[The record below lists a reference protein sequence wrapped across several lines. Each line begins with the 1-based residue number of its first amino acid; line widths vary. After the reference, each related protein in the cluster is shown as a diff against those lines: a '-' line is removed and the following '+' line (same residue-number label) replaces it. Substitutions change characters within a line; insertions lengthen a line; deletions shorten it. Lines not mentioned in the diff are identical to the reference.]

1 MATTSGERA
10 QHRQGHRH
18 RWVPHRAWGIALR
31 VLIALVPVAVGL
43 AVGQRVALLLGAPVG
58 WTATA
63 LWWTAVLSATMAAVL
78 VVEQAARRL
87 LPLSMLLGL
96 SLVFPDR
103 APNRFRVALRASSV
117 RRAERALD
125 EIGEGAGADEHA
137 EAALALVAALHA
149 HDRRTRGHSERV
161 RALTVMIGRELGL
174 DQEALYRLE
183 WAGLLHDIGKLR
195 VPATILNKAG
205 PPDDEEW
212 SVLRRHPGDGGTLM
226 APLATWLGEWV
237 HGVDQHH
244 EYHDGTGYPR
254 GLAAEDIALSGRIV
268 AVTDALETMTAARA
282 YKRPMPVA
290 QARAELVACAGT
302 QFDPVVVRAVLALSV
317 PRLVVVLGPLAALLQ
332 VPVVAPVATAAT
344 DLHGALAVV
353 ASTTPRAVA
362 TAALVL
368 GTLGGGPTATVAGA
382 DTQVTGIALGEHAAV
397 PTGAGD
403 AVAAGG
409 GEAGGGNPA
418 ADGRGADGGGAV
430 VGRDLP
436 GADPHDGTG
445 SGGGRPADDPVVS
458 TGAAAAPGSPGP
470 ATRPPTTT
478 PTTGPPPTAPPTT
491 APPPV
496 TAPPA
501 PHPNPPGLP
510 AAALACFDGGWLG
523 LGFPNQGRCISAMI
537 HG

>member
-10 QHRQGHRH
+10 QHQQGHRH

-137 EAALALVAALHA
+137 EAALVLVAALHA

-353 ASTTPRAVA
+353 ASTTPAPSRPRRSCSAPSAVGRPRPWREPTPRSPASRSVSTRPCPLAPVTPLRPAVA
-362 TAALVL
+362 RRVV
-368 GTLGGGPTATVAGA
+368 GTPPR
-382 DTQVTGIALGEHAAV
+382 TGVV
-397 PTGAGD
+397 PT
-403 AVAAGG
+403 
-409 GEAGGGNPA
+409 
-418 ADGRGADGGGAV
+418 V
-430 VGRDLP
+430 VGP
-436 GADPHDGTG
+436 WWAATC
-445 SGGGRPADDPVVS
+445 PV
-458 TGAAAAPGSPGP
+458 
-470 ATRPPTTT
+470 RIR
-478 PTTGPPPTAPPTT
+478 TT
-491 APPPV
+491 APAPV
-496 TAPPA
+496 AGVQPTTPSCRPAPRPHPGRRARPPA
-501 PHPNPPGLP
+501 HRPPPRPP
-510 AAALACFDGGWLG
+510 ARPRRRPRPPPRPPSPRRPRPTRTRPACRPPRSRASTGVGWA
-523 LGFPNQGRCISAMI
+523 SASPTRV
-537 HG
+537 GASAP